1 MTPRVTPRGN
11 ASPRALTPR
20 SGALVPAGGLHPE
33 DLEAKVMMLERH
45 FEDLES
51 ETIGAREEVRVRVR
65 VRVRDLRR

>member
-51 ETIGAREEVRVRVR
+51 
-65 VRVRDLRR
+65 